1 MEKNLEFIKQ
11 SLIAHRGMHNIEK
24 GIPENSI
31 EAFKEAI
38 NNKYIIELDVH
49 ILKDNSIIVFH
60 DDNLKRMTG
69 LYKEIKKTTYE
80 EIKKLKLQNTN
91 SHIPLLEEVLE
102 LINKQVPIII
112 ELKSDVKCGRLEKEI
127 IKKLKNYKGKYVV
140 KSFNPISVYWLKR
153 HNPEIIRGQ
162 LVSNYKNENLNSI
175 KKFILKNMLF
185 NCITKPD
192 FLSCEIDFL
201 QNKKVKRF
209 RKSKRIV
216 LGWTIR
222 NKQDFMKAKKYCD
235 NYICENLDN
244 IKYYKISEDNDN

>member
-1 MEKNLEFIKQ
+1 MEKNLEFIKEG
-11 SLIAHRGMHNIEK
+11 LIAHRGMHNIKK

-31 EAFKEAI
+31 DAFKEAI

-49 ILKDNSIIVFH
+49 ILKDNSIVVFD

-69 LYKEIKKTTYE
+69 LNKEIKKTTYR
-80 EIKKLKLQNTN
+80 EIRKLKLQNTN
-91 SHIPLLEEVLE
+91 SYIPLFEEVLK
-102 LINKQVPIII
+102 LVNKQVPIII

-127 IKKLKNYKGKYVV
+127 IKILKNYKGKYVV

-153 HNPEIIRGQ
+153 HQPQIIRGQ
-162 LVSNYKNENLNSI
+162 LVSSYKKENINII

-185 NCITKPD
+185 NYLTKPD
-192 FLSCEIDFL
+192 FLSCEIDLL
-201 QNKKVKRF
+201 QNKKVKEF

-216 LGWTIR
+216 LGWTVR
-222 NKQDFMKAKKYCD
+222 NQQDFIKAKKYCD

-244 IKYYKISEDNDN
+244 INYKLL